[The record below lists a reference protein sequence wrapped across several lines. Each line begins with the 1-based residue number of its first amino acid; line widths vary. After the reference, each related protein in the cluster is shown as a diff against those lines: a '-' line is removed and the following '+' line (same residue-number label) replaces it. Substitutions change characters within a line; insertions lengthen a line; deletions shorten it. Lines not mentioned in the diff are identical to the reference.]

1 MAALVLPNSLPEE
14 LAARTF
20 LRFLRGAPRP
30 AAGGAAPL
38 AYRLA
43 YVHDLLVE
51 LARHGLAAPDAA
63 AAALAARA
71 RRPRPRASPP
81 RRRAPPS

>member
-20 LRFLRGAPRP
+20 LRFLRAAPRP
-30 AAGGAAPL
+30 AAGGAPL

-63 AAALAARA
+63 AAAFGGAQRRQARLGQL
-71 RRPRPRASPP
+71 RLVR
-81 RRRAPPS
+81 